1 MIKVTVVEVQGCLAS
16 GAAITH
22 DVMATANQISKTA
35 KRALPF
41 DVKTVRLGPR
51 PSRDRLRGADLVIV
65 PGLGLGTASAD
76 ELDAKL
82 KSPAC
87 RRAGDLMVQSSEAG
101 ATLAASCASTFLLAE
116 TGLLNGRRATTTW
129 WLAPL
134 FQRRY
139 PKVEL
144 VTDRVVVA
152 DWPIVTGGAAMA
164 QMDLM
169 LEIVGKFAGPKLA
182 SACANYL
189 LLDQRRS
196 QVPFM
201 AINYLASQDPRM
213 AKAEKWVRNNIA
225 RDFTMEDLAEA
236 VALAPR
242 TFARRIAAT
251 CGVSPIQFVQ
261 RIRLET
267 ARYLLE
273 TTRLSVDEISRQV
286 GYAEPSTLRRL
297 IRRDTKHSPGH
308 FRPAA

>member
-1 MIKVTVVEVQGCLAS
+1 MTRVTVVEIEGCLAS

-35 KRALPF
+35 GRALPF
-41 DVKTVRLGPR
+41 DVTTVHLGPR

-65 PGLGLGTASAD
+65 PGLGLGVASAD

-87 RRAGDLMVQSSEAG
+87 RRACDMLVRSFEAG
-101 ATLAASCASTFLLAE
+101 AVLAAACASTFLLAE
-116 TGLLNGRRATTTW
+116 TGLLNSRRATTTW

-134 FQRRY
+134 FRERY
-139 PKVEL
+139 PMVEL
-144 VTDRVVVA
+144 EPDRIVVA
-152 DWPIVTGGAAMA
+152 DWPIATGGAAMA

-169 LEIVGKFAGPKLA
+169 LAIVGKFAGPKLA
-182 SACANYL
+182 NACANYL

-201 AINYLASQDPRM
+201 AINYFASQDPKIAR
-213 AKAEKWVRNNIA
+213 AEEWVRNNIA
-225 RDFTMEDLAEA
+225 RDFTMEELAEA
-236 VALAPR
+236 AVLAPR

-251 CGVSPIQFVQ
+251 CGISPIQFVQ
-261 RIRLET
+261 RIRLER

-273 TTRLSVDEISRQV
+273 TTRLSVEEIARQV
-286 GYAEPSTLRRL
+286 GYSEPSTLRRL

>member
-1 MIKVTVVEVQGCLAS
+1 MTRVTVVEIEGCLAS

-35 KRALPF
+35 GRAPPF
-41 DVKTVRLGPR
+41 NVTTVRYGPR
-51 PSRDRLRGADLVIV
+51 RSRDKPRDADLVIV
-65 PGLGLGTASAD
+65 PGLGLGVASAD
-76 ELDAKL
+76 QLEAKL

-87 RRAGDLMVQSSEAG
+87 RRATDMLAQSFETGTA
-101 ATLAASCASTFLLAE
+101 LAAGCASTFLLAE

-134 FQRRY
+134 FQQRY
-139 PKVEL
+139 PMVEL
-144 VTDRVVVA
+144 VTDRIVVA
-152 DWPIVTGGAAMA
+152 DWPIATGGAAMA

-169 LEIVGKFAGPKLA
+169 LATVGKFAGPKLA
-182 SACANYL
+182 HTCANYL

-201 AINYLASQDPRM
+201 AINFLASQDPKIAR
-213 AKAEKWVRNNIA
+213 AEKWVRHNIA
-225 RDFTMEDLAEA
+225 RDFPMEELAEA

-242 TFARRIAAT
+242 TFARRVAAA
-251 CGVSPIQFVQ
+251 CGMSPIQFVQ

-267 ARYLLE
+267 ARALLE
-273 TTRLSVDEISRQV
+273 TTRLSVDEIARRI